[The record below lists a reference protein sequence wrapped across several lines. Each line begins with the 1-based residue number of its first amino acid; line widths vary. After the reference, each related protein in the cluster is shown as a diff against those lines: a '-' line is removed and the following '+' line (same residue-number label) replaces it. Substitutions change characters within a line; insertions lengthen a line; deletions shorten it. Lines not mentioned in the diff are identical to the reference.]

1 MNLIS
6 DQDKCRCFNQKPA
19 IEKRKKLKSNKL
31 SEGKPLQ
38 YPKINESISKTFQI
52 KYDKKLSPIAKLIL
66 NSFQNKYIY
75 YAIDDI
81 LYLFKPNS
89 KERENLLAILYSP
102 VLSLQNNFCVN
113 FFDIWIEEIYIHE
126 ISKVNKFLKNDS
138 SNFEQLSYITI
149 KLLYKIRI
157 PVKKPDPIW

>member
-1 MNLIS
+1 MSRILYKS
-6 DQDKCRCFNQKPA
+6 RCRCN
-19 IEKRKKLKSNKL
+19 EKVARTKKRTVNKR

-38 YPKINESISKTFQI
+38 YPKPTEVLSKTFQI

-81 LYLFKPNS
+81 LYSFKS
-89 KERENLLAILYSP
+89 KSIERDDLLAILYSP
-102 VLSLQNNFCVN
+102 VLSLQNNFSIN

-126 ISKVNKFLKNDS
+126 VSKINKFLKNDFS
-138 SNFEQLSYITI
+138 KFEQFNYITI
-149 KLLYKIRI
+149 KLLCKTRV
-157 PVKKPDPIW
+157 PAKKPESLW